1 LTRLAELDF
10 EERDGVE
17 IARISGELDLSNTAD
32 VVDALST
39 EMSSARLGLV
49 IDMSELRHID
59 SSGVRALFDLRRQL
73 AQRRQKLAIAVP
85 ADARIRAV
93 LELAAV
99 ESRVPV
105 TESVEA
111 ALAAI
116 RDPAPA

>member
-1 LTRLAELDF
+1 VTRLAELAFD
-10 EERDGVE
+10 ERGGIA

-32 VVDALST
+32 IVEALFA
-39 EMSSARLGLV
+39 EMSSERLGLV

-73 AQRRQKLAIAVP
+73 AQRRQKLALAVP

-99 ESRVPV
+99 ESRLPV
-105 TESVEA
+105 TESVDA

-116 RDPAPA
+116 RDPAAA

>member
-1 LTRLAELDF
+1 MSRLAEVSF

-17 IARISGELDLSNTAD
+17 IARIAGELDLSNTAD
-32 VVDALST
+32 IADALFA
-39 EMSSARLGLV
+39 EMSSDRLGLV

-59 SSGVRALFDLRRQL
+59 SSGVRVLFDLSRRL
-73 AQRRQKLAIAVP
+73 GQRRQRLAVAVP

-99 ESRVPV
+99 ETRLPV
-105 TESVEA
+105 TESVEE
-111 ALAAI
+111 ALLAI